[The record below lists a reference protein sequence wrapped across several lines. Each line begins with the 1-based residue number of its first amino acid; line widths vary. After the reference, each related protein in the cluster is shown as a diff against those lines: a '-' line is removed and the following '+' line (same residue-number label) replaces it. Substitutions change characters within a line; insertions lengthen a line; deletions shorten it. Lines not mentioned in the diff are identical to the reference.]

1 MIVCVTFYVLNVATR
16 DADDDDES
24 LKSWQKKEI
33 KGIKK
38 TRVKE
43 EKTTIEHQSDLIF
56 TPDLHGYNIY
66 MLKYGRLGGGKILHN
81 YFLILHWE
89 KKSENLTRI
98 FCYLQFYGK

>member
-1 MIVCVTFYVLNVATR
+1 MLPLVMMMNLSNPDR
-16 DADDDDES
+16 
-24 LKSWQKKEI
+24 KKEI

-66 MLKYGRLGGGKILHN
+66 KLKYGRLGGEKTFIIIFLFYTERKKAKI
-81 YFLILHWE
+81 
-89 KKSENLTRI
+89 
-98 FCYLQFYGK
+98 

>member
-1 MIVCVTFYVLNVATR
+1 MIVCATFYVLNVATP
-16 DADDDDES
+16 DDDDDES

-38 TRVKE
+38 TTRVKE

-66 MLKYGRLGGGKILHN
+66 TLKYGLVGGGKKTFIII
-81 YFLILHWE
+81 FLFYTE
-89 KKSENLTRI
+89 RKKAKI
-98 FCYLQFYGK
+98 